1 MTDQC
6 IEIRD
11 HRLVI
16 LEFDP
21 DRLDAALRKHEG
33 DWLPHATPNATLVIS
48 EIADPLLPQ
57 TLGVIAECCRR
68 GLIAGSR
75 IHVQVTPEQQ
85 QAFER
90 AGARDLTFR
99 VVSSPNGSVEESS
112 STAPPSDQ
120 AQETEAPSPVIPN
133 PLTLLKAA
141 ASIDDLAPDEKGN
154 ITLFLTN
161 MPDLDDRESQILSPL
176 VVSRERSKYFGRE
189 DKEPERRDT
198 MRRNIG
204 GAMVLFRAGPEGKD
218 WRGPVLDLS
227 AKGIQ
232 FITDQN
238 LELGDKVQVALDLPS
253 LIEKLTSE
261 GKVIWK
267 RIIEKKG
274 RTFYRIGASFVSPS
288 RSFVEKLLEKIGDS
302 EPQSS

>member
-1 MTDQC
+1 MTEQC

-11 HRLVI
+11 HQIVI
-16 LEFDP
+16 LDLNP
-21 DRLDAALRKHEG
+21 DRLDAALREHET
-33 DWLPHATPNATLVIS
+33 DWLPRATPNATLIVS
-48 EIADPLLPQ
+48 EIDDPLLPQ

-68 GLIAGSR
+68 AVIAGFR

-99 VVSSPNGSVEESS
+99 VVSSPKKSTEKSPSTVLPAVRAQKPEASS
-112 STAPPSDQ
+112 PAS
-120 AQETEAPSPVIPN
+120 PN
-133 PLTLLKAA
+133 PLTFLKAA

-176 VVSRERSKYFGRE
+176 VVSRERSKYFGRQE
-189 DKEPERRDT
+189 KEPERRDT

-204 GAMVLFRAGPEGKD
+204 DAIVLFRAGPEGKD

-253 LIEKLTSE
+253 MIEKLTSE

-274 RTFYRIGASFVSPS
+274 KTFYRIGASFVSPS